1 MVLLRIALTDSAA
14 HNLLKDRFE
23 FVKEK
28 FISDDGKRL
37 MSVVLSQSSE
47 LLLNNLLHNDE
58 ISEEDKDF
66 FTQLSMNEEHPSIQ
80 WSRFRNNMPE
90 NDLILF
96 IQDLLYRLEQI
107 QIDNQKEK
115 IGIQQFNV
123 PVERQLELVKKIK
136 ELDEKLI
143 KLKKFYEIQ

>member
-90 NDLILF
+90 NDLIRF